1 VIVEDNKLLGL
12 SLKKYL
18 EQSLKLKVELFT
30 SSEDC
35 LINFAKHHPK
45 QNPFCL
51 ISDISLEQGSDG
63 LLLID
68 ILREKGFEFVSIVM
82 TGFASIETAI
92 AATKKG
98 VYHYLT
104 KPFEL
109 DVLKRLVI
117 EAIQTRLAS
126 KLPEM
131 SEAESLFAV
140 GSKARPEGR
149 HRLERPSVEDLYEG
163 MVGRSKQMKEVFERI
178 DKVSHSDSTVLIM
191 GPSGTGKELVAR
203 AIHKKSRRA
212 NKNRVS
218 VNC

>member
-1 VIVEDNKLLGL
+1 MDDLKFLHQTLEGNATSVFPPVVIVEDDKLLGL

-35 LINFAKHHPK
+35 LMNFAKHHPK

-68 ILREKGFEFVSIVM
+68 ILREKGFEFVAIVM

-117 EAIQTRLAS
+117 ESIQTKLSS
-126 KLPEM
+126 KMVM
-131 SEAESLFAV
+131 SSDSMSLFAE
-140 GSKARPEGR
+140 GSKARPQGR
-149 HRLERPSVEDLYEG
+149 HRLE
-163 MVGRSKQMKEVFERI
+163 
-178 DKVSHSDSTVLIM
+178 
-191 GPSGTGKELVAR
+191 
-203 AIHKKSRRA
+203 
-212 NKNRVS
+212 
-218 VNC
+218 